1 MCTTLKAKSSKTIC
15 KSLYILLFATGLI
28 PGILPIP
35 VVARPKIFLVKESVK
50 FYIYRLKIQTMNKIL
65 FVFVIFLLS
74 SCVSMKKYNQMAG
87 NYQDCEK
94 TVQTL
99 KDQNQALSVQNT
111 ELQSKIDKQL
121 KDNQELSG
129 KLDETN
135 KKLENLSLNNQR
147 LNQTNSDLEEQLKSL
162 KVGSSAEITRL
173 LDKLQQTQ
181 ADLQKRE
188 DILKSAQNELEQ
200 RSLKMKELEAAL
212 QQKDEAVKQLRQK
225 VMDALVGFNNK
236 GLTIQEKNGKVY
248 VSLDEQLLFKTG
260 QWEVDPKGQQALS
273 NLAEVLGQ
281 NPDIN
286 VLVEGHTDNVLMRG
300 SGEVKDNWDLSVMR
314 ATAVTRILL
323 KNKAIEPKRIT
334 SAGRGE
340 FFPIDNAN
348 TPEAR
353 KKNRRTEIILTPR
366 LDEIFRILENN

>member
-1 MCTTLKAKSSKTIC
+1 
-15 KSLYILLFATGLI
+15 
-28 PGILPIP
+28 
-35 VVARPKIFLVKESVK
+35 
-50 FYIYRLKIQTMNKIL
+50 MNKIL
-65 FVFVIFLLS
+65 IVFVLFLLS
-74 SCVSMKKYNQMAG
+74 SCVSMKKYNQMAA

-94 TVQTL
+94 MVQTL
-99 KDQNQALSVQNT
+99 KDQNQSLSVQNT

-121 KDNQELSG
+121 KDNQDLSG
-129 KLDETN
+129 RLEKTIR
-135 KKLENLSLNNQR
+135 KLEDLSSNNQQ
-147 LNQTNSDLEEQLKSL
+147 LNQSNTDLESQLKSL
-162 KVGSSAEITRL
+162 KAGSSVEIARL

-188 DILKSAQNELEQ
+188 DILKAAQSELEQ
-200 RSLKMKELEAAL
+200 RSLRMKELETAL
-212 QQKDEAVKQLRQK
+212 QQKDDAVKQLRQK

-273 NLAEVLGQ
+273 NLAGVLGQ

-286 VLVEGHTDNVLMRG
+286 VLVEGHTDNVTMRG

-340 FFPIDNAN
+340 FFPIDEAN
-348 TPEAR
+348 TQEAR

-366 LDEIFRILENN
+366 LDEIFKILESN

>member
-1 MCTTLKAKSSKTIC
+1 
-15 KSLYILLFATGLI
+15 
-28 PGILPIP
+28 
-35 VVARPKIFLVKESVK
+35 
-50 FYIYRLKIQTMNKIL
+50 MNKIL
-65 FVFVIFLLS
+65 IVFVLFLLS
-74 SCVSMKKYNQMAG
+74 SCVSMKKYNQMVA

-94 TVQTL
+94 TAQTL
-99 KDQNQALSVQNT
+99 KDQNQSLSVQNT

-121 KDNQELSG
+121 KDNKELSG
-129 KLDETN
+129 KLEEMN
-135 KKLENLSLNNQR
+135 KSLESLSSNNKQ
-147 LNQTNSDLEEQLKSL
+147 LSQTNTELEDQLKSL
-162 KVGSSAEITRL
+162 KAGSSVEIARL

-188 DILKSAQNELEQ
+188 DILKSAQSELEQ
-200 RSLKMKELEAAL
+200 RSLRMKELEAAL
-212 QQKDEAVKQLRQK
+212 QQKDDAVKQLRQK

-273 NLAEVLGQ
+273 NLAGVLGQ

-340 FFPIDNAN
+340 FFPIDEAN
-348 TPEAR
+348 TQEAR

-366 LDEIFRILENN
+366 LDEIFKILESN